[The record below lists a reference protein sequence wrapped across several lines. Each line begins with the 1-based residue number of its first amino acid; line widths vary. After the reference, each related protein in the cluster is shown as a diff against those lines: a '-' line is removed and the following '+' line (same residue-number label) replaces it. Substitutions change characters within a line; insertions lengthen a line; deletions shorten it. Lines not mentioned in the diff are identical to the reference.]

1 MKNYI
6 FPLINIGLLLLI
18 LFLLKFCHTPCP
30 EVIKTGVIRTD
41 TVFATVTGSGG
52 KVEKI
57 KPVSI
62 KNMQE
67 PRSKNQ
73 DARTKSKD
81 SVLVNYLEHPFNMC
95 DSLEIVYQDT
105 LRTDKFSVVIRDSI
119 NTTDYQ
125 LNRRMLSYEFTQTE
139 ITNTR
144 IDTVFKNLPI
154 KKKYFSVGPFGGVD
168 YMGRPTVGIGVQFK
182 LFGF

>member
-18 LFLLKFCHTPCP
+18 LFLLKFCNTPCNQ
-30 EVIKTGVIRTD
+30 VIKTGLIRTD
-41 TVFATVTGSGG
+41 TVFTTISGAG
-52 KVEKI
+52 NMVEKI
-57 KPVSI
+57 KPLSI
-62 KNMQE
+62 N
-67 PRSKNQ
+67 RSKYQRSNKQDQRTKNQ
-73 DARTKSKD
+73 DSLLT
-81 SVLVNYLEHPFNMC
+81 NYLEKPFNLC
-95 DSLEIVYQDT
+95 DSLEIIYQDT
-105 LRTDKFSVVIRDSI
+105 LKTEKFSVVIRDSI

-125 LNRRMLSYEFTQTE
+125 LNRKMLSYHYIQTE

-144 IDTVFKNLPI
+144 IDTVFKNLPV